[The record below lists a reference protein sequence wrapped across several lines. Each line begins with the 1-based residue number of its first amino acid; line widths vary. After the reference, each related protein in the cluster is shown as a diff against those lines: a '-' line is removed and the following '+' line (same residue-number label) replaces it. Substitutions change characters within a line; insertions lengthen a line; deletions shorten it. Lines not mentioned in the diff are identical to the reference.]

1 MTARIIARVDYYKP
15 TVATGMACFHAGSM
29 LEVCWKY
36 AGSMLE
42 VSLSFHCI
50 ATRLAI
56 FIICV
61 YKLMVKKNLQEAS
74 YLFSDQFVNGSLTCI
89 FINLTKCV
97 CQPFV
102 SEYSYE

>member
-42 VSLSFHCI
+42 VCWKYAGSIFELSLHCNKACYI
-50 ATRLAI
+50 YNL
-56 FIICV
+56 CV
-61 YKLMVKKNLQEAS
+61 Q
-74 YLFSDQFVNGSLTCI
+74 VNGEKNPSGSVLPILRPIRKRVTYMYI
-89 FINLTKCV
+89 
-97 CQPFV
+97 
-102 SEYSYE
+102 Y